1 MHEHPRPRAAR
12 GRTGG
17 QLLRY
22 RRRRQGRGCRECTR
36 GDPHEPQGQGC
47 PDQRVRW
54 HNAWRRG
61 RQRYRDGARQPENEA
76 SPRRADERDEGGGG
90 SRDPE
95 AKRYRARRQRLGRGQ
110 EDRRA
115 HLLPA
120 CGEVRPAGPGRGW
133 MSILLDSSTK
143 VIVQGITGREGSF
156 HTEQMQSLGTRVVGG
171 TSPGKGGTTQLGV
184 PVFNTVADAVEATGA
199 NASGI
204 FVPAPFAADA
214 IMEAAAAGIKL
225 IVCITEGIPI
235 QDMIRVK
242 DFLRGYPEA
251 RLIGANCPGLITPGQ
266 AKIGIIPQ
274 RITRPGAV
282 GMVSRSGTL
291 TYEVGSALSAAGM
304 GQSTIVGI
312 GGDPVLG
319 MSFSDVVQLFE
330 KDPATTHLVLIGE
343 IGGSAE
349 ERAAE
354 LLGRGTRLKAVAF
367 IPGRPAPAG
376 KRMGPPGAILSG
388 HRGTARSKEEAFR
401 KAGVDVAETTDEI
414 VGLLR

>member
-1 MHEHPRPRAAR
+1 
-12 GRTGG
+12 
-17 QLLRY
+17 
-22 RRRRQGRGCRECTR
+22 
-36 GDPHEPQGQGC
+36 
-47 PDQRVRW
+47 
-54 HNAWRRG
+54 
-61 RQRYRDGARQPENEA
+61 
-76 SPRRADERDEGGGG
+76 
-90 SRDPE
+90 
-95 AKRYRARRQRLGRGQ
+95 
-110 EDRRA
+110 
-115 HLLPA
+115 
-120 CGEVRPAGPGRGW
+120 
-133 MSILLDSSTK
+133 MSILLDSTTR

-319 MSFSDVVQLFE
+319 MTFSDVVQLFE

-343 IGGSAE
+343 IGGSDE

-367 IPGRPAPAG
+367 ISGRTAPEG
-376 KRMGPPGAILSG
+376 KRMGHAGAIISG
-388 HRGTARSKEEAFR
+388 NRGTAKSKEEAFR
-401 KAGVDVAETTDEI
+401 QAGVAIAETTDDI
-414 VGLLR
+414 VGLLQ

>member
-1 MHEHPRPRAAR
+1 
-12 GRTGG
+12 
-17 QLLRY
+17 
-22 RRRRQGRGCRECTR
+22 
-36 GDPHEPQGQGC
+36 
-47 PDQRVRW
+47 
-54 HNAWRRG
+54 
-61 RQRYRDGARQPENEA
+61 
-76 SPRRADERDEGGGG
+76 
-90 SRDPE
+90 
-95 AKRYRARRQRLGRGQ
+95 
-110 EDRRA
+110 
-115 HLLPA
+115 
-120 CGEVRPAGPGRGW
+120 
-133 MSILLDSSTK
+133 MSILLDSTTR

-319 MSFSDVVQLFE
+319 MTFSDVVQLFE

-343 IGGSAE
+343 IGGSDE

-367 IPGRPAPAG
+367 ISGRTAPEG
-376 KRMGPPGAILSG
+376 KRMGHAGAIISG
-388 HRGTARSKEEAFR
+388 NRGTAKSKEEAFR
-401 KAGVDVAETTDEI
+401 QAGVTIAETTDDI
-414 VGLLR
+414 VGLLQ